1 MPTTESSEG
10 NGEMSFDLHD
20 LRRILREGAGAD
32 EGVDLDGEILDV
44 AFDDLGYDSIALME
58 TAALISRETGRQ
70 IEDEDLTPSTTP
82 RALLELVNGS

>member
-1 MPTTESSEG
+1 
-10 NGEMSFDLHD
+10 MSFDLHD

-70 IEDEDLTPSTTP
+70 IEDDDLTPSTTP
-82 RALLELVNGS
+82 RALLQLVNGS

>member
-70 IEDEDLTPSTTP
+70 IEDDDLTPSTTP
-82 RALLELVNGS
+82 RALLQLVNGS